1 MRKRGTLYIM
11 RKIENLVFRL
21 FNGIREIIYNRKK
34 LVLFICII
42 LMFYVLNGLEWVYYS
57 IFPKN
62 IISEFVIA
70 VIKPTVL
77 FLTVIMFGTPRGTHK
92 LSKGFYKIGFHNKE
106 YEIPRL
112 LNRKHLSKETD
123 IEVYT
128 FYSPYLSLMD
138 WENSQDRIETLL
150 GYDILQIKFSK
161 QNKKIINVYTVDLD
175 KFFSK
180 TILWKD
186 EMLVEDDC
194 TLLLGVS
201 AFEKIKINLNN
212 VPHSL
217 VAGGTGSGKTT
228 LFKLCLWQC
237 LLKNM
242 EVYIA
247 DFKDGLDFNEIW
259 HKHCKIIT
267 LEQDFLDT
275 LISIKTEMNRRRD
288 ILVSHSCRNIE
299 EYNSKND
306 EKLNRIIIACDEVA
320 ELLDK
325 TGLKK
330 STNKE
335 KLELMEKIEEYI
347 TSIARLGRAFGI
359 HLILSTQKPSADI
372 INGQIKT
379 NLGNRICGS
388 ADKILSQ
395 MVLENNFASEKIP
408 PNSKGVFINQND
420 VLFKSFL
427 LDENNLTLSKKGV

>member
-1 MRKRGTLYIM
+1 M

-21 FNGIREIIYNRKK
+21 LNGIREITHDRKK
-34 LVLFICII
+34 LVLFICIVLI
-42 LMFYVLNGLEWVYYS
+42 FYVLNALEWVYYS
-57 IFPKN
+57 ILPKN
-62 IISEFVIA
+62 IISEFVLA
-70 VIKPTVL
+70 MIKPITL
-77 FLTVIMFGTPRGTHK
+77 FLTVIVFGTPRGTHK
-92 LSKGFYKIGFHNKE
+92 LTKGFYKIGFHNKE

-112 LNRKHLSKETD
+112 LNKKHLLKETD
-123 IEVYT
+123 IVVYT
-128 FYSPYLSLMD
+128 FHTPYLSLAD
-138 WENSQDRIETLL
+138 WKNAQDRIETLI
-150 GYDILQIKFSK
+150 GYDILKIDFGKH
-161 QNKKIINVYTVDLD
+161 NKKIIEVYTVDLD

-180 TILWKD
+180 TLLWKD
-186 EMLVEDDC
+186 EMLVDDDS

-201 AFEKIKINLNN
+201 VFEKVKINLNHT
-212 VPHSL
+212 PHCL
-217 VAGGTGSGKTT
+217 CAGGTGSGKTT

-237 LLKNM
+237 ILKNM

-247 DFKDGLDFNEIW
+247 DFKGGLDFNEIW
-259 HKHCKIIT
+259 HKNCKTIT
-267 LEQDFLDT
+267 LEKDFIDT
-275 LISIKTEMNRRRD
+275 LLSIKEEMNRRRD
-288 ILVSHSCRNIE
+288 ILVSHSCRDIE
-299 EYNSKND
+299 EYNYKND

-330 STNKE
+330 STDKE

-347 TSIARLGRAFGI
+347 TSISRLGRAFGI

-395 MVLENNFASEKIP
+395 MVLENNTASEKIP

-420 VLFKSFL
+420 VLFKAFL

>member
-11 RKIENLVFRL
+11 KKIESLVFRL
-21 FNGIREIIYNRKK
+21 LNGIREIIYNRKK

-57 IFPKN
+57 ILSNN

-77 FLTVIMFGTPRGTHK
+77 FLTVIVFGTPRGTHK

-161 QNKKIINVYTVDLD
+161 HNKKIINVYIVDLD

-186 EMLVEDDC
+186 EMLVDDDC

-201 AFEKIKINLNN
+201 AFEKVKINLNN

-217 VAGGTGSGKTT
+217 VAGGTGSGKTM
-228 LFKLCLWQC
+228 LFKLCLRQC
-237 LLKNM
+237 LLKGM
-242 EVYIA
+242 DIYIA
-247 DFKDGLDFNEIW
+247 DFKGGLDFNEIW

-288 ILVSHSCRNIE
+288 ILVSDSCRNIE

-335 KLELMEKIEEYI
+335 KLELMEKIEEHI
-347 TSIARLGRAFGI
+347 TSISRLGRAFGV

-372 INGQIKT
+372 INGQIKI

-395 MVLENNFASEKIP
+395 MVLENNSALEKIP

-427 LDENNLTLSKKGV
+427 LDENNLILSKKGV

>member
-11 RKIENLVFRL
+11 KKIENLVFRL
-21 FNGIREIIYNRKK
+21 LNGIREIIYNRKK

-57 IFPKN
+57 ILPKN

-70 VIKPTVL
+70 VIKPIVL
-77 FLTVIMFGTPRGTHK
+77 FLTVIVFGTPRGTHK

-123 IEVYT
+123 IEIYT

-161 QNKKIINVYTVDLD
+161 HNKKIINIYIVDLD

-186 EMLVEDDC
+186 EMLVDDDC

-201 AFEKIKINLNN
+201 AFEKVKINLNN

-247 DFKDGLDFNEIW
+247 DFKGGLDFNEIW

-299 EYNSKND
+299 EYNNKND

-335 KLELMEKIEEYI
+335 KLELMEKIEEHI
-347 TSIARLGRAFGI
+347 TSVARLGRAFGV

-372 INGQIKT
+372 INGQIKI

-395 MVLENNFASEKIP
+395 MVLENNSALEKIP
-408 PNSKGVFINQND
+408 PNSKGVFINQNA

-427 LDENNLTLSKKGV
+427 LDENNLILSKKGV